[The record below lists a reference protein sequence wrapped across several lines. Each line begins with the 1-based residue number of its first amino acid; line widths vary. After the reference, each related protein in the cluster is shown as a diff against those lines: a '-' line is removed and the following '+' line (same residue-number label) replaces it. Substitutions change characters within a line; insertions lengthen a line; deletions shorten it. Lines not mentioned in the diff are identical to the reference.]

1 MLSAAY
7 SIQILFFFK
16 RLYCPDILISQYP
29 AISILQYLK
38 FNLFCNL
45 MWSICKKELR
55 QFFSSLTGY
64 IAIIVFLLANGLMLF
79 VFKDN
84 ILDFGYATLDRFFEL
99 APWILLLLIPAITMR
114 SFADEFKG
122 GTFEILQTRPLSHW
136 QIVSGK
142 YLGSF
147 IVVLIALLPTIV
159 YFFSLQAL
167 SSNEGIDT
175 GATIGSYI
183 GLFFLAAVFTAIGI
197 CVSSFTS
204 NSVIAFIISLIAC
217 VLLYYGF
224 SAISQLAAFEGGAD
238 YYIEMLGI
246 DFHYRS
252 ISRGVIDTRDIIY
265 FLSVIFLLLTITN
278 RNLLKR

>member
-1 MLSAAY
+1 LPYFAGSM
-7 SIQILFFFK
+7 
-16 RLYCPDILISQYP
+16 R
-29 AISILQYLK
+29 
-38 FNLFCNL
+38 
-45 MWSICKKELR
+45 SICKKELR

-64 IAIIVFLLANGLMLF
+64 IAIIVFLLVNGLTLF
-79 VFKDN
+79 VFEDN
-84 ILDFGYATLDRFFEL
+84 ILDFGYATLDRFFQL
-99 APWILLLLIPAITMR
+99 APWVLLLLIPAITMR

-122 GTFEILQTRPLSHW
+122 GTFEILQTRPLSRW
-136 QIVSGK
+136 QIVGGK
-142 YLGSF
+142 YSGSLV
-147 IVVLIALLPTIV
+147 VVLIALLPTIV

-197 CVSSFTS
+197 CISSFTS
-204 NSVIAFIISLIAC
+204 NAVVAFIISLIAC

-224 SAISQLAAFEGGAD
+224 SAISRLAMFAGGTD

-265 FLSVIFLLLTITN
+265 FLSMIFLFLTITD

>member
-1 MLSAAY
+1 
-7 SIQILFFFK
+7 
-16 RLYCPDILISQYP
+16 
-29 AISILQYLK
+29 
-38 FNLFCNL
+38 

-122 GTFEILQTRPLSHW
+122 GTFEILQTRPLNRW
-136 QIVSGK
+136 QIVGGK
-142 YLGSF
+142 YAGSL
-147 IVVLIALLPTIV
+147 VVVVIALLPTII
-159 YFFSLQAL
+159 YFFSLQSL
-167 SSNEGIDT
+167 SSNGGIDT

-197 CVSSFTS
+197 CISSFT
-204 NSVIAFIISLIAC
+204 NNAVVAFIISLVVCI
-217 VLLYYGF
+217 LLYYGF
-224 SAISQLAAFEGGAD
+224 SAISRLDLFAGGTD

-265 FLSVIFLLLTITN
+265 FLSVIFLFLTVKDL
-278 RNLLKR
+278 NLFKRQ